1 MKKFN
6 FLIALGLM
14 ATASMQAQTTV
25 ARLGF
30 EVGDEKYTTEGALT
44 PGGTFGDWVNVKAED
59 YWEEPSTDDPK
70 SGEYC
75 LVAKNGSTAGQTW
88 DRGFKI
94 GNLTIKENTPYRVS
108 FWIKADPDFIDDNGA
123 EKSSCLTSWLSQ
135 GIENYEKSFCTPT
148 NANYGV
154 QMTSGLT
161 GDWQHISFV
170 SYYTNADVLNNVI
183 KDQSWVGN
191 AVYPEAFGGDG
202 VETYAQHF
210 KGQLPSVF
218 HVIINMY
225 SPVNYSLDDI
235 VVEEGVTFNEAT
247 FMEDV
252 IKLDFGYPTN
262 IAALAKANN
271 NSFSLDPSC
280 VSVTADG
287 SAVPVEF
294 VEGKSDGFLYIF
306 LKETT
311 LDPTA
316 EVRVSFTPA
325 ADCPIVYNT
334 DRRPSADTEGEM
346 PVLGFS
352 NELAYPVNNID
363 AIPSSWSP
371 AKLLST
377 DPENDAFEIEA
388 ASLSKVTFQFDME
401 VSLDYASATIEKNGF
416 TTPIPVS
423 SLSLS
428 EDKTAVYVSTAGL
441 NLTDGDYTIELAG
454 VENVMGV
461 PCEGSQKVSFSVG
474 EDKTGGTSESVYSTN
489 ETFAATANGTF
500 PVGWVANDNG
510 TIHQYGLTEG
520 GEIWNY
526 NWGGNLGGGGCRAM
540 TGYSGDLNGAAI
552 YWRCFNG
559 ENQLGTLTFGEQ
571 VKDFQLA
578 DGSID
583 PAMDPAIALKLE
595 ATKYQITIRMCAWK
609 NLNGNTDAVSEDN
622 APKYTFTLEDLEGN
636 VYAQFVDVP
645 AMPNV
650 NGAQNMAVNN
660 VTKSVTDFTVEK
672 AGYYVL
678 KFSST
683 QPSAE
688 LLLGGVDIIT
698 MPSKAAYYKQL
709 LSVATEEAKKVLAT
723 ANLTEY
729 DGETK
734 TTLIN
739 DIDKAE
745 NGHFTSPTEVND
757 MIAKL
762 QADSEKMTARVNNID
777 NFSIAIIEAS
787 SAYEGLEGKYK
798 NAEIATTAKAMI
810 DKYGSTNPSDL
821 SDDELAEVTPK
832 LMTAASQL
840 GNVNKVVDIL
850 TYGIYKAT
858 QAAIALGADAA
869 EGYEAVDDDRALA
882 DAIKTKATI
891 ALYNKIAAGED
902 LTPFF
907 DKVFDDVATPIDEV
921 PEGQE
926 DLYDEQGRPRVIYG
940 LDLSGFIYNP
950 HMYTFGTNSGAN
962 LEDNSIVGWNCTQLE
977 GGGLHFSGD
986 AATEAMP
993 VSDVMINAYGA
1004 GGAYRFYQELTDLPV
1019 GIYDF
1024 HIGTRTAADS
1034 QGMPYNDFNDE
1045 TGIYDKYMFVQVDDN
1060 EPVMVP
1066 FAVGGWGTHTTVIS
1080 GIEVKEGA
1088 KVTIGVVEDYQSGKA
1103 QKDGNPTDYWDT
1115 NTFCDDAR
1123 AYFVAPLKDYDY
1135 AKAAEDLASGVETIR
1150 QDSSNAAIIGIYN
1163 VNGARQSTLRPGI
1176 NIIKRAD
1183 GKVNKVL
1190 VK

>member
-1 MKKFN
+1 
-6 FLIALGLM
+6 M
-14 ATASMQAQTTV
+14 ASASMQAQTTV

-30 EVGDEKYTTEGALT
+30 EEGDEKYTTEGALT
-44 PGGTFGDWVNVKAED
+44 PGGTYGDWVNVKEED
-59 YWEEPSTDDPK
+59 YWVEPSTDDPK

-75 LVAKNGSTAGQTW
+75 LVAQNGPSSGYAW

-108 FWIKADPDFIDDNGA
+108 FWIKADPEYLDENNA

-170 SYYTNADVLNNVI
+170 SYYANADVLNNVI

-191 AVYPEAFGGDG
+191 AVYPEKFGGDG

-210 KGQLPSVF
+210 DGKLPSVF

-280 VSVTADG
+280 VSVTSNG
-287 SAVPVEF
+287 TAVPVEF

-306 LKETT
+306 LEGTT
-311 LDPTA
+311 LEPDA

-334 DRRPSADTEGEM
+334 DRRPSSDTEGEM

-352 NELAYPVNNID
+352 NELAYPVDNID

-428 EDKTAVYVSTAGL
+428 EDKTAVYVSTTGL

-489 ETFAATANGTF
+489 ATFAVTENGTF
-500 PVGWVANDNG
+500 PVGWVSNDNG
-510 TIHQYGLTEG
+510 TIHEYVVHEDGQ
-520 GEIWNY
+520 IRNY
-526 NWGGNLGGGGCRAM
+526 NWGANFGGGGCRAM

-552 YWRCFNG
+552 YWRCMNG

-583 PAMDPAIALKLE
+583 PSMDPAIALKLE

-678 KFSST
+678 KFSTT
-683 QPSAE
+683 QPNAE

-709 LSVATEEAKKVLAT
+709 LSVATEEAKQVLAT
-723 ANLTEY
+723 ANLSEY

-734 TTLIN
+734 TALIN
-739 DIDKAE
+739 DIAKAE
-745 NGHFTSPTEVND
+745 SGHFTSPTEVND

-762 QADSEKMTARVNNID
+762 KADSEKMTARVNNID
-777 NFSIAIIEAS
+777 DFSIAIIEAS
-787 SAYEGLEGKYK
+787 GAYEGLEGKYK
-798 NAEIATTAKAMI
+798 NAEIATTAKEMI
-810 DKYGSTNPSDL
+810 DQYGTTNPSDL

-832 LMTAASQL
+832 LKTAAAQL

-858 QAAIALGADAA
+858 ETAIALGADAA
-869 EGYEAVDDDRALA
+869 EGHEAVDDDRALA

-902 LTPFF
+902 LTPLFS
-907 DKVFDDVATPIDEV
+907 KVFDDVATPIDEV

-1034 QGMPYNDFNDE
+1034 QGHPYNDFNDE
-1045 TGIYDKYMFVQVDDN
+1045 TGIYDKYMFVQVDEN
-1060 EPVMVP
+1060 EPMMVP
-1066 FAVGGWGTHTTVIS
+1066 FAVGGWGTHTTVIN
-1080 GIEVKEGA
+1080 GVEVKEGS

-1103 QKDGNPTDYWDT
+1103 QKDGEPMDYWDT

-1123 AYFVAPLKDYDY
+1123 AYFVAPLEDYDY
-1135 AKAAEDLASGVETIR
+1135 AQAAKDIASGVETIR

-1183 GKVNKVL
+1183 GKVNKVF

>member
-108 FWIKADPDFIDDNGA
+108 FWIKADPDFIDDNGV

-210 KGQLPSVF
+210 AGQLPSVF

-280 VSVTADG
+280 VSVTSNG
-287 SAVPVEF
+287 TAVPVEF

-306 LKETT
+306 LEGTT
-311 LDPTA
+311 LEPDA

-352 NELAYPVNNID
+352 NELAYPVDNIE

-428 EDKTAVYVSTAGL
+428 EDKTAVYVSTTGL

-474 EDKTGGTSESVYSTN
+474 EDKTGGSSESVYSTN

-500 PVGWVANDNG
+500 PVGWVANDNE
-510 TIHQYGLTEG
+510 TIHEYGLTEG

-526 NWGGNLGGGGCRAM
+526 NWGGNIGGGGCRAM

-552 YWRCFNG
+552 YWRCFNSP
-559 ENQLGTLTFGEQ
+559 NQLGTLTFGEQ
-571 VKDFQLA
+571 VKDFPAKIKQ
-578 DGSID
+578 ID
-583 PAMDPAIALKLE
+583 SL
-595 ATKYQITIRMCAWK
+595 
-609 NLNGNTDAVSEDN
+609 
-622 APKYTFTLEDLEGN
+622 
-636 VYAQFVDVP
+636 
-645 AMPNV
+645 
-650 NGAQNMAVNN
+650 
-660 VTKSVTDFTVEK
+660 
-672 AGYYVL
+672 
-678 KFSST
+678 
-683 QPSAE
+683 
-688 LLLGGVDIIT
+688 
-698 MPSKAAYYKQL
+698 
-709 LSVATEEAKKVLAT
+709 
-723 ANLTEY
+723 
-729 DGETK
+729 
-734 TTLIN
+734 
-739 DIDKAE
+739 
-745 NGHFTSPTEVND
+745 
-757 MIAKL
+757 
-762 QADSEKMTARVNNID
+762 
-777 NFSIAIIEAS
+777 
-787 SAYEGLEGKYK
+787 
-798 NAEIATTAKAMI
+798 
-810 DKYGSTNPSDL
+810 
-821 SDDELAEVTPK
+821 
-832 LMTAASQL
+832 
-840 GNVNKVVDIL
+840 
-850 TYGIYKAT
+850 
-858 QAAIALGADAA
+858 
-869 EGYEAVDDDRALA
+869 
-882 DAIKTKATI
+882 
-891 ALYNKIAAGED
+891 
-902 LTPFF
+902 
-907 DKVFDDVATPIDEV
+907 
-921 PEGQE
+921 
-926 DLYDEQGRPRVIYG
+926 
-940 LDLSGFIYNP
+940 
-950 HMYTFGTNSGAN
+950 
-962 LEDNSIVGWNCTQLE
+962 
-977 GGGLHFSGD
+977 
-986 AATEAMP
+986 
-993 VSDVMINAYGA
+993 
-1004 GGAYRFYQELTDLPV
+1004 
-1019 GIYDF
+1019 
-1024 HIGTRTAADS
+1024 
-1034 QGMPYNDFNDE
+1034 
-1045 TGIYDKYMFVQVDDN
+1045 
-1060 EPVMVP
+1060 
-1066 FAVGGWGTHTTVIS
+1066 
-1080 GIEVKEGA
+1080 
-1088 KVTIGVVEDYQSGKA
+1088 
-1103 QKDGNPTDYWDT
+1103 
-1115 NTFCDDAR
+1115 
-1123 AYFVAPLKDYDY
+1123 
-1135 AKAAEDLASGVETIR
+1135 
-1150 QDSSNAAIIGIYN
+1150 SNAAIDEALAELKDKELPTEVAAN
-1163 VNGARQSTLRPGI
+1163 VPLKVVTPFKLDAEKSDHDKLQLVAEVESTQDTWSSDNKDGFRFSHLRVLFADDSKGLCTVKKEKYSTDVDRKDAHLAGTKGLVTVNLQLTPWNATLLDKAQKIVITTVEDDTYKAVRDSTRSAEKAFDKKILEVVTKIAKFAREE
-1176 NIIKRAD
+1176 K
-1183 GKVNKVL
+1183 
-1190 VK
+1190 

>member
-108 FWIKADPDFIDDNGA
+108 FWIKADPDFIDDNGV

-210 KGQLPSVF
+210 AGQLPSVF

-280 VSVTADG
+280 VSVTSNG
-287 SAVPVEF
+287 TAVPVEF

-306 LKETT
+306 LEGTT
-311 LDPTA
+311 LEPDA

-352 NELAYPVNNID
+352 NELAYPVDNIE

-428 EDKTAVYVSTAGL
+428 EDKTAVYVSTTGL

-526 NWGGNLGGGGCRAM
+526 NWGGNIGGGGCRAM
-540 TGYSGDLNGAAI
+540 TSYSGDLNGAAI

-559 ENQLGTLTFGEQ
+559 DNPQLGTLTFGEQ

-583 PAMDPAIALKLE
+583 PSMDPAIALKLE

-609 NLNGNTDAVSEDN
+609 NLNDNTDAVSEDN

-650 NGAQNMAVNN
+650 NGAQNIAVNN

-678 KFSST
+678 KFSAT
-683 QPSAE
+683 QPKAE

-739 DIDKAE
+739 DIDK
-745 NGHFTSPTEVND
+745 
-757 MIAKL
+757 
-762 QADSEKMTARVNNID
+762 
-777 NFSIAIIEAS
+777 
-787 SAYEGLEGKYK
+787 
-798 NAEIATTAKAMI
+798 
-810 DKYGSTNPSDL
+810 
-821 SDDELAEVTPK
+821 
-832 LMTAASQL
+832 
-840 GNVNKVVDIL
+840 
-850 TYGIYKAT
+850 
-858 QAAIALGADAA
+858 
-869 EGYEAVDDDRALA
+869 
-882 DAIKTKATI
+882 
-891 ALYNKIAAGED
+891 
-902 LTPFF
+902 
-907 DKVFDDVATPIDEV
+907 
-921 PEGQE
+921 
-926 DLYDEQGRPRVIYG
+926 
-940 LDLSGFIYNP
+940 
-950 HMYTFGTNSGAN
+950 
-962 LEDNSIVGWNCTQLE
+962 
-977 GGGLHFSGD
+977 
-986 AATEAMP
+986 
-993 VSDVMINAYGA
+993 
-1004 GGAYRFYQELTDLPV
+1004 
-1019 GIYDF
+1019 
-1024 HIGTRTAADS
+1024 
-1034 QGMPYNDFNDE
+1034 
-1045 TGIYDKYMFVQVDDN
+1045 
-1060 EPVMVP
+1060 
-1066 FAVGGWGTHTTVIS
+1066 
-1080 GIEVKEGA
+1080 
-1088 KVTIGVVEDYQSGKA
+1088 
-1103 QKDGNPTDYWDT
+1103 
-1115 NTFCDDAR
+1115 
-1123 AYFVAPLKDYDY
+1123 
-1135 AKAAEDLASGVETIR
+1135 
-1150 QDSSNAAIIGIYN
+1150 
-1163 VNGARQSTLRPGI
+1163 
-1176 NIIKRAD
+1176 
-1183 GKVNKVL
+1183 
-1190 VK
+1190 

>member
-108 FWIKADPDFIDDNGA
+108 FWIKADPDFIDDNGV

-183 KDQSWVGN
+183 ANQSWVGN

-280 VSVTADG
+280 VSVTSNG
-287 SAVPVEF
+287 TAVPVEF

-306 LKETT
+306 LEGTT
-311 LDPTA
+311 LEPDA

-352 NELAYPVNNID
+352 NELAYPVDNID

-583 PAMDPAIALKLE
+583 PSMDPAIALKLE

-609 NLNGNTDAVSEDN
+609 NLNDNTDAVSEDN

-650 NGAQNMAVNN
+650 NGAQNIAVNN

-709 LSVATEEAKKVLAT
+709 LSVATEEAKK
-723 ANLTEY
+723 
-729 DGETK
+729 
-734 TTLIN
+734 
-739 DIDKAE
+739 
-745 NGHFTSPTEVND
+745 TSTRLRMD
-757 MIAKL
+757 TSLLL
-762 QADSEKMTARVNNID
+762 QR
-777 NFSIAIIEAS
+777 
-787 SAYEGLEGKYK
+787 
-798 NAEIATTAKAMI
+798 
-810 DKYGSTNPSDL
+810 
-821 SDDELAEVTPK
+821 
-832 LMTAASQL
+832 
-840 GNVNKVVDIL
+840 
-850 TYGIYKAT
+850 
-858 QAAIALGADAA
+858 
-869 EGYEAVDDDRALA
+869 
-882 DAIKTKATI
+882 
-891 ALYNKIAAGED
+891 
-902 LTPFF
+902 
-907 DKVFDDVATPIDEV
+907 
-921 PEGQE
+921 
-926 DLYDEQGRPRVIYG
+926 
-940 LDLSGFIYNP
+940 
-950 HMYTFGTNSGAN
+950 
-962 LEDNSIVGWNCTQLE
+962 
-977 GGGLHFSGD
+977 
-986 AATEAMP
+986 
-993 VSDVMINAYGA
+993 
-1004 GGAYRFYQELTDLPV
+1004 
-1019 GIYDF
+1019 
-1024 HIGTRTAADS
+1024 
-1034 QGMPYNDFNDE
+1034 
-1045 TGIYDKYMFVQVDDN
+1045 
-1060 EPVMVP
+1060 
-1066 FAVGGWGTHTTVIS
+1066 
-1080 GIEVKEGA
+1080 
-1088 KVTIGVVEDYQSGKA
+1088 
-1103 QKDGNPTDYWDT
+1103 
-1115 NTFCDDAR
+1115 
-1123 AYFVAPLKDYDY
+1123 
-1135 AKAAEDLASGVETIR
+1135 
-1150 QDSSNAAIIGIYN
+1150 
-1163 VNGARQSTLRPGI
+1163 
-1176 NIIKRAD
+1176 
-1183 GKVNKVL
+1183 
-1190 VK
+1190 

>member
-108 FWIKADPDFIDDNGA
+108 FWIKADPDFIDDNGV

-170 SYYTNADVLNNVI
+170 SYYTNADVLNTVI
-183 KDQSWVGN
+183 ADQSWVGN

-210 KGQLPSVF
+210 AGKLPSVF

-306 LKETT
+306 LEGTT
-311 LDPTA
+311 LEPDA

-352 NELAYPVNNID
+352 NELAYPVDNID

-441 NLTDGDYTIELAG
+441 NLTDGDYTVELAG

-500 PVGWVANDNG
+500 PVGWWP
-510 TIHQYGLTEG
+510 TTTEPS
-520 GEIWNY
+520 
-526 NWGGNLGGGGCRAM
+526 
-540 TGYSGDLNGAAI
+540 TS
-552 YWRCFNG
+552 
-559 ENQLGTLTFGEQ
+559 
-571 VKDFQLA
+571 
-578 DGSID
+578 
-583 PAMDPAIALKLE
+583 
-595 ATKYQITIRMCAWK
+595 
-609 NLNGNTDAVSEDN
+609 
-622 APKYTFTLEDLEGN
+622 
-636 VYAQFVDVP
+636 
-645 AMPNV
+645 
-650 NGAQNMAVNN
+650 
-660 VTKSVTDFTVEK
+660 TV
-672 AGYYVL
+672 
-678 KFSST
+678 
-683 QPSAE
+683 
-688 LLLGGVDIIT
+688 
-698 MPSKAAYYKQL
+698 
-709 LSVATEEAKKVLAT
+709 
-723 ANLTEY
+723 
-729 DGETK
+729 
-734 TTLIN
+734 
-739 DIDKAE
+739 
-745 NGHFTSPTEVND
+745 
-757 MIAKL
+757 
-762 QADSEKMTARVNNID
+762 
-777 NFSIAIIEAS
+777 
-787 SAYEGLEGKYK
+787 
-798 NAEIATTAKAMI
+798 
-810 DKYGSTNPSDL
+810 
-821 SDDELAEVTPK
+821 
-832 LMTAASQL
+832 
-840 GNVNKVVDIL
+840 
-850 TYGIYKAT
+850 
-858 QAAIALGADAA
+858 
-869 EGYEAVDDDRALA
+869 
-882 DAIKTKATI
+882 
-891 ALYNKIAAGED
+891 
-902 LTPFF
+902 
-907 DKVFDDVATPIDEV
+907 
-921 PEGQE
+921 
-926 DLYDEQGRPRVIYG
+926 
-940 LDLSGFIYNP
+940 
-950 HMYTFGTNSGAN
+950 
-962 LEDNSIVGWNCTQLE
+962 
-977 GGGLHFSGD
+977 
-986 AATEAMP
+986 
-993 VSDVMINAYGA
+993 
-1004 GGAYRFYQELTDLPV
+1004 
-1019 GIYDF
+1019 
-1024 HIGTRTAADS
+1024 
-1034 QGMPYNDFNDE
+1034 
-1045 TGIYDKYMFVQVDDN
+1045 
-1060 EPVMVP
+1060 
-1066 FAVGGWGTHTTVIS
+1066 
-1080 GIEVKEGA
+1080 
-1088 KVTIGVVEDYQSGKA
+1088 
-1103 QKDGNPTDYWDT
+1103 
-1115 NTFCDDAR
+1115 
-1123 AYFVAPLKDYDY
+1123 
-1135 AKAAEDLASGVETIR
+1135 
-1150 QDSSNAAIIGIYN
+1150 
-1163 VNGARQSTLRPGI
+1163 
-1176 NIIKRAD
+1176 
-1183 GKVNKVL
+1183 
-1190 VK
+1190 